1 MKKQISID
9 ALNAQLFETIE
20 MLKNNSDPQASDNEK
35 IDIDTAR
42 SISDLG
48 RVIVEGYKVKA
59 QVLNLLSKTEN
70 PTILRK
76 TGLDN
81 GILELSENAT
91 T

>member
-1 MKKQISID
+1 MSRTISID

-20 MLKNNSDPQASDNEK
+20 MLKNNRDPQASDNEK

-59 QVLNLLSKTEN
+59 QVLNMLARADSPRQLQDSGIK
-70 PTILRK
+70 
-76 TGLDN
+76 N
-81 GILELSENAT
+81 GILELNS
-91 T
+91 